1 VEEQVAIIYAGI
13 NGYMDDVPVE
23 KVTEFATEMR
33 SYIRNNKP
41 KFAELIRSEKKLSDE
56 SEALL
61 KEGINE
67 AKQAF
72 MAAA

>member
-1 VEEQVAIIYAGI
+1 
-13 NGYMDDVPVE
+13 MDDVPADQV
-23 KVTEFATEMR
+23 VAFAR
-33 SYIRNNKP
+33 ALRDYLRNNKP
-41 KFAELIRSEKKLSDE
+41 NYAELVRGDKKLTDD

>member
-1 VEEQVAIIYAGI
+1 MAIIYAGI
-13 NGYMDDVPVE
+13 NGYMDDVPANQV
-23 KVTEFATEMR
+23 VAFARTLR
-33 SYIRNNKP
+33 DYLRNNKP
-41 KFAELIRSEKKLSDE
+41 KYAELVRSDKKLSDE

-72 MAAA
+72 ATAV